1 MHLAVDVAGWFGPSA
16 TTDFHAVVP
25 FRLSDSREGLG
36 WSGPFQ
42 RNVGRSIQ
50 VAGVGGLPDATTLRA
65 VAAQFTAVD
74 PTSAG
79 FVTVH
84 PCLATTPALSM
95 LRYVAATNTAA
106 LVNSITSAAGRWCV
120 VSNQSTHLVVDV
132 SGWFG

>member
-1 MHLAVDVAGWFGPSA
+1 MHLAIDVAGWFGPSA

-25 FRLSDSREGLG
+25 FRLADSREGHG

-42 RNVGRSIQ
+42 RSVGRSIQ
-50 VAGVGGLPDATTLRA
+50 VSGVGGLPGAATLRA
-65 VAAQFTAVD
+65 VAAQFTSVG

-84 PCLATTPALSM
+84 PCLPVAPTLSM
-95 LRYVAATNTAA
+95 LRFVSATNTAA
-106 LVNSITSAAGRWCV
+106 LVNSVTNSAGRWCV
-120 VSNQSTHLVVDV
+120 VSNQTTHLVVDV